1 MKPQAYQGICK
12 IASII
17 CCSIPNRKSL
27 HAINA
32 CLNRSRLVWSFCQ
45 KLILHLGTKCSLFG
59 TKSTQ
64 EVSNDLKPTVNLLF
78 RCFFVKIT
86 FSVLEQTIFLQY
98 AKIYKFQKS

>member
-45 KLILHLGTKCSLFG
+45 NLIPHLGTEFSLFG

-64 EVSNDLKPTVNLLF
+64 EGSNDLKPTVNLLF